1 MALKLSPSA
10 LCNRKCPLLQVQV
23 DKFQTSRFH
32 RSTEGGERFKD
43 ALLLVRRESL
53 DLLTEPISRCSAVF
67 ACRCSCFLK
76 FVFFYFDV
84 YPKGSISRV
93 SIYNCSLGFID
104 VSQYLQW
111 LIFELRQQQMVRM
124 INQI

>member
-53 DLLTEPISRCSAVF
+53 DLLTEPITRCSSVF

-76 FVFFYFDV
+76 FVFF
-84 YPKGSISRV
+84 SILMFIQRV
-93 SIYNCSLGFID
+93 PSQESLYTT
-104 VSQYLQW
+104 VL
-111 LIFELRQQQMVRM
+111 
-124 INQI
+124 